1 MTKLLRTC
9 VKVSSGPAVLGAVA
23 VMFFACQVRG
33 QDTVQLST
41 NYYVVSGATLGEM
54 RQSMRQSRP
63 WKGQSPLEG
72 MTDWRITWQFNL
84 TPAGD
89 GCRCSSFI
97 TKTSIATTLPAWMA
111 PTNATPAVRT
121 VWQRYITA
129 LRKHE
134 DGHAQLALAAAA
146 EIRQRVGEVGEGLD
160 CESLKRKLNE
170 IAYRALEE
178 HRQKERDYDRRTR
191 HGAAQGAALPG
202 RIR

>member
-121 VWQRYITA
+121 VWQRYITRCGSTRTVTHSWPWPPPRRFA
-129 LRKHE
+129 SASAKS
-134 DGHAQLALAAAA
+134 A
-146 EIRQRVGEVGEGLD
+146 
-160 CESLKRKLNE
+160 
-170 IAYRALEE
+170 RAWTA
-178 HRQKERDYDRRTR
+178 K
-191 HGAAQGAALPG
+191 A
-202 RIR
+202 